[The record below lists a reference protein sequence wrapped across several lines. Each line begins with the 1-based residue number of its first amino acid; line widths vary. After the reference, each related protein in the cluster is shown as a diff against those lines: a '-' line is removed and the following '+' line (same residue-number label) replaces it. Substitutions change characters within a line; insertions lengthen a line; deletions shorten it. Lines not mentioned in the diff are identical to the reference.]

1 MTINDTL
8 EDLLSVE
15 SSRRSSDLVA
25 DIILQKPEL
34 FGELASIF
42 FRDEEPVSRRAVW
55 VMDIVSEKKP
65 ELILPYLEEIAR
77 RLPEFSHD
85 GMKRESLKIL
95 SRSPLVKT
103 QFGPLMNTC
112 FIWLVSPEESVGI
125 KMFSMMILFR
135 MSEIEP
141 DLKHELAASIEWRM
155 EEEKPGFRSRGRKL
169 LEKLRKETSR
179 I

>member
-1 MTINDTL
+1 MTMNETL

-15 SSRRSSDLVA
+15 SSRRSADLVA

-34 FGELASIF
+34 FGELVAIF
-42 FRDEEPVSRRAVW
+42 FRVEEPVSRRAVW

-65 ELILPYLEEIAR
+65 VLILPYLEEIAL

-95 SRSPLVKT
+95 ARSPLVKI
-103 QFGPLMNTC
+103 QFGQLMNTC
-112 FIWLVSPEESVGI
+112 FKWLVSQEESVGI
-125 KMFSMMILFR
+125 KMFSMEILFR

-155 EEEKPGFRSRGRKL
+155 EEEKPGFRNRGRKL
-169 LEKLRKETSR
+169 LAKLRKETSR